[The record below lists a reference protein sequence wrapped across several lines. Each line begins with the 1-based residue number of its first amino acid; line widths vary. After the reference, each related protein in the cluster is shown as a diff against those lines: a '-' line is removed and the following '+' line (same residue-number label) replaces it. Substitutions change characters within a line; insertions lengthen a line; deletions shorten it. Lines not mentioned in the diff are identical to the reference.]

1 MSPTLTQ
8 MKIIRTIDSLKWKL
22 LFGTSRDK
30 KLRRYMSLSRLLIT
44 NYRDLVKKLV
54 DKFATSKHKK
64 LPTTNLFNIFQ
75 GPSESFREYLT

>member
-1 MSPTLTQ
+1 
-8 MKIIRTIDSLKWKL
+8 
-22 LFGTSRDK
+22 
-30 KLRRYMSLSRLLIT
+30 MSLSRLLIT